1 VDLCADAGLTHDL
14 ERSQTSRVQRI
25 KTETWS
31 KVAVRFKAT
40 LLLCSLLYEDM
51 KVFSIVSLTLGLA
64 YASAQAQ
71 EAEPQFPADQIKKGA
86 ALFARHCATC
96 HGTRMRNP
104 QWAINLRAFPRN
116 AQARF
121 VDSVT
126 NGKRNMPPWDD
137 VLDPNDIEALWAYVS
152 AGEPAD

>member
-1 VDLCADAGLTHDL
+1 
-14 ERSQTSRVQRI
+14 
-25 KTETWS
+25 
-31 KVAVRFKAT
+31 
-40 LLLCSLLYEDM
+40 M
-51 KVFSIVSLTLGLA
+51 KVIAAASLGLA
-64 YASAQAQ
+64 LVCASAAARDDATGVSP
-71 EAEPQFPADQIKKGA
+71 EEIKQGA

-104 QWAINLRAFPRN
+104 QWAFDLRTFPRDGHD
-116 AQARF
+116 RF

-137 VLDPNDIEALWAYVS
+137 VLEPAEIEALWAYVI

>member
-1 VDLCADAGLTHDL
+1 
-14 ERSQTSRVQRI
+14 
-25 KTETWS
+25 
-31 KVAVRFKAT
+31 
-40 LLLCSLLYEDM
+40 M
-51 KVFSIVSLTLGLA
+51 KVIAAASLGLA
-64 YASAQAQ
+64 LVCASAAARDDAAGVSP
-71 EAEPQFPADQIKKGA
+71 EEIKQGA

-104 QWAINLRAFPRN
+104 QWAFDLRTFPRDGHD
-116 AQARF
+116 RF

-137 VLDPNDIEALWAYVS
+137 VLEPAEIEALWAYVI